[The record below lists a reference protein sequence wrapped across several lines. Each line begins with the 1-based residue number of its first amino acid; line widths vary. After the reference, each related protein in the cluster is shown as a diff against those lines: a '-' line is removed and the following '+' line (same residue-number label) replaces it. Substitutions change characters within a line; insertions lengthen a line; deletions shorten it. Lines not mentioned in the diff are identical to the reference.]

1 MIVVN
6 KVQLLFLKVFENFLS
21 MPCMEINAMYVKKNV
36 IIYNLLNDQLV
47 SVLPKQHA
55 NIKSLVR
62 DCYVKGEM
70 CQCQFQFLFL
80 LIFDA
85 NVFRSVQCIVKF
97 GVKGSWL

>member
-47 SVLPKQHA
+47 SALPKQHA

-70 CQCQFQFLFL
+70 CQCQFQFLFY
-80 LIFDA
+80 
-85 NVFRSVQCIVKF
+85 
-97 GVKGSWL
+97 